1 MYGSRSDSKFSKPD
15 LHIRIR
21 KNGTGFAT
29 LVYTLF
35 VGESLPSIQLHFL
48 PSPLLTDLPPRP
60 PLLHQ

>member
-1 MYGSRSDSKFSKPD
+1 MGLDPDQNFQNWICTSGSEKMEWVRS
-15 LHIRIR
+15 
-21 KNGTGFAT
+21 AT

-35 VGESLPSIQLHFL
+35 VGESLPSIQLHFR